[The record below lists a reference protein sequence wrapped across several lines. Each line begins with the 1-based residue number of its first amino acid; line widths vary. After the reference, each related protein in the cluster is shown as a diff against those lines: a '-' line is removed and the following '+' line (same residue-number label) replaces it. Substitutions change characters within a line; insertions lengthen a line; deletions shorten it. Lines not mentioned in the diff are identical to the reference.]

1 MNTSIS
7 TEIMNAF
14 NTNVRVYCR
23 RLEIAELAPY
33 FIENEE
39 ARSSITRIA
48 KTFGYDLNNKDHLG
62 RTAAFTVATIIKLKA
77 MQEDTPEGMVMIS
90 KENCI
95 KVASVAINIFH
106 SINKDFNEDGNAI
119 NIKKARLNFVG
130 TLLTKGINYSDENL
144 DLAEGFVRT
153 YFTNRNQDKS
163 SVTATVLNQAR
174 NGNDWEA

>member
-1 MNTSIS
+1 MNTTIS
-7 TEIMNAF
+7 TEVMNAF

-48 KTFGYDLNNKDHLG
+48 KTFGYDLNNKAHLG

-95 KVASVAINIFH
+95 KVASAAINIFH
-106 SINKDFNEDGNAI
+106 LINKDFNEDGSTN
-119 NIKKARLNFVG
+119 NIKQAKLNFVG
-130 TLLTKGINYSDENL
+130 ALLAKGVSYSDENL
-144 DLAEGFVRT
+144 DLAEKFVKT
-153 YFTNRNQDKS
+153 YFTNRNKDKS
-163 SVTATVLNQAR
+163 SVTATVLNQVR
-174 NGNDWEA
+174 NGNDWEV